1 VCDIF
6 LSNLSHYFYHSLSN
20 RGEAPSILKM
30 RDADHAEWRDMGRL
44 VAEFLGPPIA
54 PVKGAEAA
62 KGDVEMDSESSD
74 GDDK

>member
-1 VCDIF
+1 
-6 LSNLSHYFYHSLSN
+6 
-20 RGEAPSILKM
+20 M